1 MSLPPCLQVGPSP
14 TSAHYQ
20 APSPTH
26 DNFGYH
32 QHNVPIGRAPEP
44 PARPPPPDLPP
55 PPPRLPPLPERAPI
69 KRGPGGSGRLRIDL
83 PIRPS
88 SRGDEPLSS
97 PYGHSPQL
105 GSAGRPQLRPQN
117 SMPDLTRYGA
127 RSPGP
132 SPLYTPRSPRTPGP
146 ISSEPTF
153 GPGITLG
160 PNSPANADAKPF
172 WQSALSEA
180 KYFAGGLIPHPTES
194 TKHYTI
200 LRHSPALVFYRGP
213 STSVAISIFSS
224 PDHPMPPDRTVWM
237 QQRGFSG
244 DSGMKVKAALGSTK
258 DWLEVTPSAEAQ
270 PHELDKAADRSWQ
283 RDIAKVASRSLKDK
297 GPQKAHVPRETH
309 VIRIPEASE
318 DGYFRLHLCAGGVYP
333 DEKGNPT
340 KRKVLCSS
348 PVFRVASTST
358 DPSVIRGAS
367 LTTLPLEVGA
377 FVGSKMLLSRAD
389 PVLAPIEKVYDK
401 IAPSFV
407 AQTVGGMAMGA
418 VQAQKSQQRS
428 ALLVSQ
434 QSQPLD
440 PSSIL
445 DPASEPSPPFPL
457 KLTGRVIP
465 GTGRSTSTLGIPTAN
480 LSFVTPD
487 DLRYTLKGTFLG
499 WAALVVPPPPPAPPP
514 SPYSSPHYPPPPPP
528 PPFQQQQQQQQ
539 PQLQYHPSIITIS
552 PHYSPSPNVNPSPQV
567 SVHIIHSFPRPF
579 VGISLKI
586 IIMSFLRPALPPQST
601 APEQQLVAFS
611 QDVHLASS
619 VLLSPG
625 SRPSWTAE
633 RAIYL
638 LGLKKSQRGLGEIFL
653 DAKEKVVEKVTSI
666 GGGAA
671 APEHGSVAQK
681 LGVRVKKGE
690 AGERDELYGKGGY
703 WVRR

>member
-1 MSLPPCLQVGPSP
+1 M
-14 TSAHYQ
+14 
-20 APSPTH
+20 
-26 DNFGYH
+26 
-32 QHNVPIGRAPEP
+32 
-44 PARPPPPDLPP
+44 
-55 PPPRLPPLPERAPI
+55 

-83 PIRPS
+83 PIRTSP
-88 SRGDEPLSS
+88 RGDEPLSS
-97 PYGHSPQL
+97 PYGYSPQF
-105 GSAGRPQLRPQN
+105 GSPGGPQLRPQN

-146 ISSEPTF
+146 IGSAATF
-153 GPGITLG
+153 GPGVTLG
-160 PNSPANADAKPF
+160 PSSPATPDAKPF

-180 KYFAGGLIPHPTES
+180 KHFAGGLIPHPTES

-200 LRHSPALVFYRGP
+200 LRHSSALVFYRGP
-213 STSVAISIFSS
+213 GTSVTISIFSS
-224 PDHPMPPDRTVWM
+224 QDHPVPPDRTVWM

-244 DSGMKVKAALGSTK
+244 DSGMKVKAAFGSTK

-270 PHELDKAADRSWQ
+270 PHELDKAADRAWQ

-318 DGYFRLHLCAGGVYP
+318 DGYFRLHLCSGGVHP
-333 DEKGNPT
+333 GEKGNTT

-348 PVFRVASTST
+348 PIFRVASTSI
-358 DPSVIRGAS
+358 DPSVMRGAS

-377 FVGSKMLLSRAD
+377 FVGSKMLLARAA

-407 AQTVGGMAMGA
+407 AQKVGGMAADA

-428 ALLVSQ
+428 ALLAAASQQ

-445 DPASEPSPPFPL
+445 HPNSEPSPPFPL
-457 KLTGRVIP
+457 KLTGKVIP
-465 GTGRSTSTLGIPTAN
+465 GTGRSSSTLGIPTAN

-499 WAALVVPPPPPAPPP
+499 WTALVNPLE
-514 SPYSSPHYPPPPPP
+514 
-528 PPFQQQQQQQQ
+528 
-539 PQLQYHPSIITIS
+539 LQYHPSIITIS
-552 PHYSPSPNVNPSPQV
+552 PGYSSSPTVTPTPQV
-567 SVHIIHSFPRPF
+567 SVHIIHSFPQPF

-586 IIMSFLRPALPPQST
+586 IIMCFLRPALPLRST
-601 APEQQLVAFS
+601 PPEQQLVAFS

-619 VLLSPG
+619 VLLPSSPSPDFG
-625 SRPSWTAE
+625 SSSSRPSWTAE
-633 RAIYL
+633 RAIHL
-638 LGLKKSQRGLGEIFL
+638 LSLRKSQRGIGEIIS
-653 DAKEKVVEKVTSI
+653 DAKEKAVEKVMGRGGGG
-666 GGGAA
+666 GGGAS
-671 APEHGSVAQK
+671 EVVTSMQQK
-681 LGVRVKKGE
+681 LGVRVSKNDGGE
-690 AGERDELYGKGGY
+690 GAAGFRDEIYGKGGY
-703 WVRR
+703 WVKR